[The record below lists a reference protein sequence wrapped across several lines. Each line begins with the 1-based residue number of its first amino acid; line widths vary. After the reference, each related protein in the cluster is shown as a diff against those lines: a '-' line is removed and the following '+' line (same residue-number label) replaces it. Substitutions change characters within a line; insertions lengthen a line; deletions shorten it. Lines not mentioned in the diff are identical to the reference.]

1 MRWSPALDVY
11 GSLDGVQKS
20 YTTPEKYSGISCRL
34 FRNEGSAGRF
44 RDVTRP
50 AGIFSSQSKA
60 MGVAVCDID
69 GDGWPDLAV
78 SNDTEPNFLFHNQGN
93 MTFKEV
99 ATEAGIAVSDEGR
112 GLGDADLTSDGPS
125 EPGESGMGLSI
136 IRAIADEVEVGAG
149 PDGRGTRVRFA
160 CKL

>member
-1 MRWSPALDVY
+1 MNGRVVLEVPAKPEFL
-11 GSLDGVQKS
+11 LLARLAATGV
-20 YTTPEKYSGISCRL
+20 GR
-34 FRNEGSAGRF
+34 SAGASEETIA
-44 RDVTRP
+44 DL
-50 AGIFSSQSKA
+50 K
-60 MGVAVCDID
+60 
-69 GDGWPDLAV
+69 LAV
-78 SNDTEPNFLFHNQGN
+78 
-93 MTFKEV
+93 
-99 ATEAGIAVSDEGR
+99 TEAVANAVRHAYPPDSPGRVSVELSADGGRLEIAVSDEGR